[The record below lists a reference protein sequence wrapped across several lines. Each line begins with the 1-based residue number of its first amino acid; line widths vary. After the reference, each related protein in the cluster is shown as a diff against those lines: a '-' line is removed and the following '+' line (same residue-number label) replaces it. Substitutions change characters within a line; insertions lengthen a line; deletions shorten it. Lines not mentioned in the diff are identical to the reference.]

1 MMGLYPATARDF
13 AVIQDIARL
22 TWPETYG
29 QILSREQINFMLEKF
44 YSTAALTQNLADGH
58 RIMILEHNGTPAGFY
73 ALQSGYKPGVAH
85 LHKIYLL
92 PEFHGRGLGSAML
105 SDAESL
111 ARSLG
116 DKTITLNVN
125 RFNPAQNFYS
135 RHGFETV
142 ETVDI
147 PIGHGYLMEDYV
159 MAKSL

>member
-73 ALQSGYKPGVAH
+73 ALQSGYKPGVAQ

-92 PEFHGRGLGSAML
+92 PEFHGRGMGSVML
-105 SDAESL
+105 SDAENL
-111 ARSLG
+111 ARILG

-125 RFNPAQNFYS
+125 RYNPAQKFYS

-142 ETVDI
+142 ETIDI